1 MATVL
6 GAAAS
11 SATMASSTLSDKYF
25 PFPESMSPLP
35 PSLKKGM
42 LVPGTIGLLS
52 AASSIGM
59 LLFIIYRF
67 LTWRAHYKTFV
78 GYNQYVALII
88 NLLAADLLQGVAF
101 MFSYHW
107 VFTDGIVAPS
117 VKCTS
122 QGFLLNAGNLSSG
135 YFVMAI
141 ALHTFYGAVKG
152 RHLKPIIFYPILGGG
167 WFFALFLSAMG
178 PILHGNHYYVRAGAW
193 CWAAPE
199 FQTERLAF
207 HYIWIFVVQFG
218 TVIIYVLIFCHLKN
232 TLTTILPSSHSTTHA
247 KVDRAARLMLM
258 FPLAYIILTLPL
270 SAGRMWSMAHHTYTV
285 HEAYQL
291 ASGALI
297 ACSGMVDC
305 LLYTLTRRSLVQSNN
320 NSTANKS
327 TTTTSNLDSYD
338 LSRLNGITQTRTV
351 TVTGDR
357 VSTISGHSQISE
369 DDDAYSMRTISTSPK
384 KKHGLREPPRAHSP
398 TSSIDRIMGI
408 EGLDPRKPAH
418 KVQISTYEARV
429 SEDVD
434 SLRDSE
440 RSESP
445 VNVMRGLAKMVKLP
459 NLVDRK

>member
-6 GAAAS
+6 GVAVA
-11 SATMASSTLSDKYF
+11 SATTPTSTLPSEYF

-35 PSLKKGM
+35 QSLKTGM

-67 LTWRAHYKTFV
+67 LTWRAHYRTFV

-88 NLLAADLLQGVAF
+88 NLLCADLLQGVAF

-117 VKCTS
+117 LKCTS

-152 RHLKPIIFYPILGGG
+152 RHLKPAIFYPILAGG

-178 PILHGNHYYVRAGAW
+178 PIIHGNHYYVRAGAW

-218 TVIIYVLIFCHLKN
+218 TVIVYLLIFLHLKN

-270 SAGRMWSMAHHTYTV
+270 SAGRMWSMAHHTYNI
-285 HEAYQL
+285 HEGYQL

-305 LLYTLTRRSLVQSNN
+305 LLYTLTRRSLVQSTT
-320 NSTANKS
+320 STTNKS
-327 TTTTSNLDSYD
+327 TISSNLDSYD

-357 VSTISGHSQISE
+357 VSTISNTSHISE
-369 DDDAYSMRTISTSPK
+369 DDDAYSMRTISTTPR
-384 KKHGLREPPRAHSP
+384 KKHTLREPPRAHSP
-398 TSSIDRIMGI
+398 TSSIDRIMGV

-434 SLRDSE
+434 SLRESE
-440 RSESP
+440 RSDSP

-459 NLVDRK
+459 NLMDRK

>member
-6 GAAAS
+6 GVAVA
-11 SATMASSTLSDKYF
+11 SATTPTSTLPSKYF

-35 PSLKKGM
+35 QSLKTGM

-88 NLLAADLLQGVAF
+88 NLLCADLLQGVAF

-117 VKCTS
+117 LKCTS

-152 RHLKPIIFYPILGGG
+152 RHLKPAIFYPILAGG

-178 PILHGNHYYVRAGAW
+178 PIIHGNHYYVRAGAW

-218 TVIIYVLIFCHLKN
+218 TVIVYLLIFLHLKN

-270 SAGRMWSMAHHTYTV
+270 SAGRMWSMAHHTYNI
-285 HEAYQL
+285 HEGYQL

-305 LLYTLTRRSLVQSNN
+305 LLYTLTRRSLVQSTT
-320 NSTANKS
+320 STTNKS
-327 TTTTSNLDSYD
+327 TISSNLDSYD

-357 VSTISGHSQISE
+357 VSTISNTSHISE
-369 DDDAYSMRTISTSPK
+369 DDDAYSMRTISTTPR
-384 KKHGLREPPRAHSP
+384 KKHTLREPPRAHSP
-398 TSSIDRIMGI
+398 TSSIDRIMGV

-434 SLRDSE
+434 SLRESE
-440 RSESP
+440 RSDSP

-459 NLVDRK
+459 NLMDRK

>member
-6 GAAAS
+6 GVAVA
-11 SATMASSTLSDKYF
+11 SATTSTSTLPSKYF

-35 PSLKKGM
+35 QSLKTGM

-67 LTWRAHYKTFV
+67 LTWRAHYRTFA

-88 NLLAADLLQGVAF
+88 NLLCADLLQGVAF

-117 VKCTS
+117 LKCTS

-152 RHLKPIIFYPILGGG
+152 RHLKPVIFYPILAGG

-178 PILHGNHYYVRAGAW
+178 PIIHGNHYYVRAGAW

-218 TVIIYVLIFCHLKN
+218 TVIVYLLIFLHLKN
-232 TLTTILPSSHSTTHA
+232 TLTTILPSSQSTTHA

-270 SAGRMWSMAHHTYTV
+270 SAGRMWSMAHHTYNI
-285 HEAYQL
+285 HEGYQL

-305 LLYTLTRRSLVQSNN
+305 LLYTLTRRSLVQSTT
-320 NSTANKS
+320 STTNKS
-327 TTTTSNLDSYD
+327 TISSNLDSYD

-357 VSTISGHSQISE
+357 VSTISNTSHISE
-369 DDDAYSMRTISTSPK
+369 DDDAYSMRTISTTPR
-384 KKHGLREPPRAHSP
+384 KKHTLREPPRAHSP
-398 TSSIDRIMGI
+398 TSSIDRIMGV

-434 SLRDSE
+434 SLRESE
-440 RSESP
+440 RSDSP

-459 NLVDRK
+459 NLMDRK

>member
-1 MATVL
+1 
-6 GAAAS
+6 
-11 SATMASSTLSDKYF
+11 YF

-35 PSLKKGM
+35 SALKKGM

-88 NLLAADLLQGVAF
+88 NLLCADLMQGVAF

-141 ALHTFYGAVKG
+141 ALHTFYGAVMG
-152 RHLKPIIFYPILGGG
+152 RHLKPAVFYTALAGG

-207 HYIWIFVVQFG
+207 HYIWIFAVQFG
-218 TVIIYVLIFCHLKN
+218 TVIIYLLIFLHLKN

-270 SAGRMWSMAHHTYTV
+270 SAGRMWSMAHHTYAV
-285 HEAYQL
+285 HEGYQL

-305 LLYTLTRRSLVQSNN
+305 LLYTLTRRSLV
-320 NSTANKS
+320 
-327 TTTTSNLDSYD
+327 
-338 LSRLNGITQTRTV
+338 
-351 TVTGDR
+351 
-357 VSTISGHSQISE
+357 
-369 DDDAYSMRTISTSPK
+369 
-384 KKHGLREPPRAHSP
+384 
-398 TSSIDRIMGI
+398 
-408 EGLDPRKPAH
+408 
-418 KVQISTYEARV
+418 
-429 SEDVD
+429 
-434 SLRDSE
+434 
-440 RSESP
+440 
-445 VNVMRGLAKMVKLP
+445 
-459 NLVDRK
+459 

>member
-1 MATVL
+1 MATVV
-6 GAAAS
+6 GAVGP
-11 SATMASSTLSDKYF
+11 SATMAGSSIPAKYF

-35 PSLKKGM
+35 SSLKKGM

-52 AASSIGM
+52 AASAIGM

-88 NLLAADLLQGVAF
+88 NLLCADLLQGVAF

-152 RHLKPIIFYPILGGG
+152 RHLSHTVFYSALAFG

-207 HYIWIFVVQFG
+207 HYIFIFLVQFG
-218 TVIIYVLIFCHLKN
+218 TVIIYFLIFLHLKN

-258 FPLAYIILTLPL
+258 FPLAYVILTLPL
-270 SAGRMWSMAHHTYTV
+270 SAGRMWSMAHHQYTV
-285 HEAYQL
+285 HEGYQL

-305 LLYTLTRRSLVQSNN
+305 LLYTLTRRSLVQSANG
-320 NSTANKS
+320 SENKS
-327 TTTTSNLDSYD
+327 ATSGLDSYD

-357 VSTISGHSQISE
+357 VSTVSSTTRASD

-384 KKHGLREPPRAHSP
+384 KKHHHLREPPRTHSP
-398 TSSIDRIMGI
+398 TGSIDRIMGV
-408 EGLDPRKPAH
+408 EGLDPRKPLH
-418 KVQISTYEARV
+418 KVQISTYEART

-440 RSESP
+440 RSDSP